1 MNVIQCVHKI
11 DDGISNVILIVIEIV
26 IVIVTW
32 NSHRSNNYIS
42 ENLDSMES
50 HLVFIY
56 TIIEGHV
63 LMISWW
69 WVICWFIQ
77 GILLLMEEI
86 LHHLGCI
93 KPCKWRDK
101 LPINWCRI
109 SAINSSVSFAGWF
122 SRNPIRGYVQ
132 NNHQDGRNFEPTSHL
147 QSQQKAGEYTR
158 K

>member
-1 MNVIQCVHKI
+1 MIQCVHKI

-32 NSHRSNNYIS
+32 KSHRSNNYIS

-69 WVICWFIQ
+69 
-77 GILLLMEEI
+77 
-86 LHHLGCI
+86 
-93 KPCKWRDK
+93 
-101 LPINWCRI
+101 
-109 SAINSSVSFAGWF
+109 
-122 SRNPIRGYVQ
+122 
-132 NNHQDGRNFEPTSHL
+132 
-147 QSQQKAGEYTR
+147 
-158 K
+158 